1 MRSFPAHHIPRPR
14 LVSAVTTE
22 QVVVV
27 EAGGGYGKTTLAA
40 EIVADWRAVE
50 IEVALHE
57 GGGSAALFIARL
69 RSGIARAGFPAAAAA
84 MASAGD
90 DSPGMLDAAL
100 AALAAERC
108 AFVVDDAHHA
118 ERDAATLLDWLA
130 HRLRGE
136 QRLVVLA
143 RRLPPGSERL
153 RRGEF
158 RHLQGPDLA
167 LSPDETLDLCR
178 RGFGLAVNERT
189 VAALHAATGG
199 WTAATVLSA
208 ARARRTGEEL
218 VSIALAADAQRG
230 QAAVATILD
239 EALAALEADE
249 LHALSQVARLVPTDR
264 RLIDEVHGGGFL
276 DRVLTAGVPLAR
288 AGEDQWDLPGPVR
301 DLLLTLAP
309 PDVGVLTAAADSYVR
324 RGEVG
329 AAVELLLGVDEGDA
343 AAALLSA
350 ASPASLDGI
359 DVLEYESF
367 IDRMDRATLDRH
379 PAVVLHL
386 ARLYDG
392 AALFEK
398 RSTVLERLERA
409 VALHGDGHIRDAVEV
424 ERINDLMRLSQYE
437 VVEERATR
445 FLARADRVDAVTE
458 ARAVS
463 VLARAIC
470 WRTDEAGARDEGA
483 MRRASE
489 LFAQAAASYRRV
501 GLTTAA
507 AAMVPYRAM
516 WIDFAL
522 GNARG
527 ALATLD
533 EGLSTVV
540 ERPRRWAFL
549 QSFRSEVLAEL
560 GRYEEAEDAA
570 RDVLRVGER
579 VGDDELC
586 AFAYWDRAT
595 IASHLGDAPSVLE
608 NLRLVQQHPAEWFE
622 PISGD
627 FFGDAADSLG
637 RVGETSLAWEYLERA
652 LSDPKDGEPVIAMA
666 EAALLAR
673 HGDPERAEHC
683 LAVVFTHRVDPRE
696 RWRVTLFQAYAA
708 FRRGAR
714 GAGALASRAFEEA
727 ARIGLDQLPL
737 TKEREVTE
745 ALLGLAVETG
755 QPAALALDHASLPT
769 ALSVLGRFSLT
780 RSGRPVALSAGR
792 GPQLL
797 KLLAAAGGQLPSEV
811 VIDSLWPD
819 ADLEAGRNRLRT
831 TLSRLRS
838 EAGDV
843 VVRDGETL
851 SLASD
856 LRVDLHQFERDA
868 HRALALGNAEPSLAV
883 AVAASAITRYRG
895 DLLPGDPYEAWLE
908 RPRERAR
915 RIALELLDFCTDVA
929 TERGDLDEVRR
940 LVELAIDHAPHDE
953 HRYLRA
959 ASALLEQGRRGAA
972 LAVLARARSALAEL
986 GLLPPLDLVR
996 IERRAAG

>member
-1 MRSFPAHHIPRPR
+1 MRSLPAHHIPRPR

-22 QVVVV
+22 RVVVV
-27 EAGGGYGKTTLAA
+27 EAGGGFGKTTLAQ
-40 EIVADWRAVE
+40 EIIAAWGAVE

-69 RSGIARAGFPAAAAA
+69 RSGIARAGFPAAAAL
-84 MASAGD
+84 MSGAGD
-90 DSPGMLDAAL
+90 DPHGALDAAL

-118 ERDAATLLDWLA
+118 GADAATLIDRMA
-130 HRLRGE
+130 HRLEPE

-143 RRLPPGSERL
+143 RRLPSGSERL

-158 RHLQGPDLA
+158 CHLQAADLA
-167 LSPDETLDLCR
+167 LSPDETLQLCR
-178 RGFGLAVNERT
+178 HGFELAVDERS

-218 VSIALAADAQRG
+218 ASIALVADAQRG

-239 EALAALEADE
+239 EALAALAATE
-249 LHALSQVARLVPTDR
+249 LRSLSQIARVVPAER
-264 RLIDEVHGGGFL
+264 RVIDEVGGEGFL
-276 DRVLTAGVPLAR
+276 DRMLAAGVPLAR
-288 AGEDQWDLPGPVR
+288 AGEGRWDLPGPVG
-301 DLLLTLAP
+301 DFLLTVAP
-309 PDVGVLTAAADSYVR
+309 PDVVALTATANSYIE
-324 RGEVG
+324 RGDVG
-329 AAVELLLGVDEGDA
+329 AALELLLGIGEADT
-343 AAALLSA
+343 AAALLGD
-350 ASPASLDGI
+350 ASPASLDAVDI
-359 DVLEYESF
+359 LEYEAL
-367 IDRMDRATLDRH
+367 IDRIDRATLDRH
-379 PAVVLHL
+379 PPVLLQL

-398 RSTVLERLERA
+398 RSAVLERLQRA
-409 VALHGDGHIRDAVEV
+409 TASQGDGRIRDALEV
-424 ERINDLMRLSQYE
+424 EQITDLLRSSQFQ
-437 VVEERATR
+437 VVEERTTS
-445 FLARADRVDAVTE
+445 FLKRTDTVDAVTE
-458 ARAVS
+458 ARALS
-463 VLARAIC
+463 ALARAIC
-470 WRTDEAGARDEGA
+470 WRTDETGARDEAA
-483 MRRASE
+483 MRRASD
-489 LFAQAAASYRRV
+489 LFAQAAASYRRA
-501 GLTTAA
+501 GLTTSAA
-507 AAMVPYRAM
+507 STVPYRAM
-516 WIDFAL
+516 WIHFAL
-522 GNARG
+522 GNARA

-570 RDVLRVGER
+570 RDVLAVGRR
-579 VGDDELC
+579 VGDDELS
-586 AFAYWDRAT
+586 AFACWNRAT
-595 IASHLGDAPSVLE
+595 IASHLGDAPGVVE
-608 NLRLVQQHPAEWFE
+608 NLRLVQQQPAEWFE
-622 PISGD
+622 PMSGD
-627 FFGDAADSLG
+627 FFGDAAESLD

-652 LSDPKDGEPVIAMA
+652 LRDPKDGEPIIAMA

-673 HGDPERAEHC
+673 HGDPERAQKY
-683 LAVVFTHRVDPRE
+683 LAAVFTHRVDPRE
-696 RWRVTLFQAYAA
+696 RWRVTLFQAYAS
-708 FRRGAR
+708 FRRGAHE
-714 GAGALASRAFEEA
+714 AGALAARAFEEA

-755 QPAALALDHASLPT
+755 QPAALALEHASLPT
-769 ALSVLGRFSLT
+769 ALGVLGRFTLT
-780 RSGRPVALSAGR
+780 RAGRSVPLSAGR

-797 KLLAAAGGQLPSEV
+797 KLLAAKGGQLPSEI

-856 LRVDLHQFERDA
+856 LRVDLHEFERDA
-868 HRALALGNAEPSLAV
+868 RRALALGNGEPSLAL
-883 AVAASAITRYRG
+883 ALAASAISRYRG
-895 DLLPGDPYEAWLE
+895 DLLPGDPYEPWLE
-908 RPRERAR
+908 RPRDRAR
-915 RIALELLDFCTDVA
+915 RIALELLDFCSDVA

-940 LVELAIDHAPHDE
+940 FVELAIDLAPYDE

-996 IERRAAG
+996 IERRATG